1 MLPAFFEIFAVLFAM
16 LPAFFEIFAVLF
28 AMLSAFLLMFAV
40 LFAILSAFLV
50 MFAVLFAILPAF
62 FVIFTV
68 LFAILSPFFE
78 TCEATAYNWLPLIAS
93 VEVAEILPAP
103 TLTIWRVKSFPTETT
118 AVPSVPAKPE

>member
-1 MLPAFFEIFAVLFAM
+1 MFAVLFAI
-16 LPAFFEIFAVLF
+16 LSAFLVMFAVLF

-78 TCEATAYNWLPLIAS
+78 TCEATAYNWLPLMAS

>member
-1 MLPAFFEIFAVLFAM
+1 MIFAVLFAILPAFFEIFAVLFAI
-16 LPAFFEIFAVLF
+16 LPAFFVI
-28 AMLSAFLLMFAV
+28 FAV
-40 LFAILSAFLV
+40 LFAILPVFFV
-50 MFAVLFAILPAF
+50 IFAVLFAILPAF

-78 TCEATAYNWLPLIAS
+78 TCEATAYNWLPLMAS
-93 VEVAEILPAP
+93 VESAEILPAP

>member
-1 MLPAFFEIFAVLFAM
+1 MLPAFLVMFAVLFAM
-16 LPAFFEIFAVLF
+16 SPAFWV
-28 AMLSAFLLMFAV
+28 MFAV
-40 LFAILSAFLV
+40 LFAILSAFFVILAV
-50 MFAVLFAILPAF
+50 LFAILSAFLLIFAVLFAILPAF

-78 TCEATAYNWLPLIAS
+78 TCEATAYNWLPLMAS

>member
-78 TCEATAYNWLPLIAS
+78 TCEATAYNWLPLMAS